1 LKKRTKKL
9 FPGASHEAGR
19 ASQIFSAAGRST
31 WACLQRWGL
40 CVRRDEVA
48 LRVCRDEVALRVG
61 STREK
66 FFGSFFQKRTAF
78 FPF

>member
-9 FPGASHEAGR
+9 FPGASHEAGP

-31 WACLQRWGL
+31 VKCLRRWEL
-40 CVRRDEVA
+40 RVRRDEVA
-48 LRVCRDEVALRVG
+48 LRVRIA
-61 STREK
+61 REK
-66 FFGSFFQKRTAF
+66 FFGSFFQNRTAF